1 MSAQRATRIST
12 RLTLLLVAAVLAL
25 AASASASSDRLT
37 IKVGANKTYTRSQ
50 LHPGETVLCR
60 YKGHT
65 LSVTAP
71 TGNVEAVGAG
81 WPKPET
87 TDRSIFTLN
96 VSVTSGRA
104 FAVTCALGGYHTAP
118 VTIP

>member
-1 MSAQRATRIST
+1 MPAYHANRIST
-12 RLTLLLVAAVLAL
+12 ALILALVAATLAL
-25 AASASASSDRLT
+25 AASASASSVKLT
-37 IKVGANKTYTRSQ
+37 VRVGTNKTYTRSQ

-71 TGNVEAVGAG
+71 TGNTEGAGAG
-81 WPKPET
+81 WPKPGT
-87 TDRSIFTLN
+87 TNRSLFTLG
-96 VSVTSGRA
+96 VSVKTSRA
-104 FAVTCALGGYHTAP
+104 YAVTCTLGGYHTAP